1 MMALQDFFLRIRD
14 AWSWRVSPLLE
25 RLSRRFGKYEVWPRV
40 IMNRQIAELVKPL
53 PVAEMSALEIG
64 GTNWQQTS
72 FASYRSVDYPEYD
85 VCKGPL
91 AEAAFDF
98 VIAEQ
103 VLEHLLWPYR
113 AVRHVWQMLRPGG
126 YFLVSTP
133 FLIKVHEF
141 PVDCSRWTET
151 GLKHLLAEGGFPL
164 DGIVT
169 GSWGNRACVK
179 TGLSRVPHWIP
190 WWHSLRNEP
199 KLPVMVWA
207 LARKTAIS
215 GPAAK
220 RP

>member
-1 MMALQDFFLRIRD
+1 MPVQDFFLRIGD
-14 AWSWRVSPLLE
+14 AWSWRTASALV
-25 RLSRRFGKYEVWPRV
+25 RFSKRMGRDEVWPRV
-40 IMNRQIAELVKPL
+40 VMNQRIAELVKPL
-53 PVAEMSALEIG
+53 GTTQMAALEIG
-64 GTNWQQTS
+64 GVNWKETR

-85 VCKGPL
+85 VCAGPL

-98 VIAEQ
+98 VVAEQ

-164 DGIVT
+164 EHFVT
-169 GSWGNRACVK
+169 GSWGNRACVT
-179 TGLSRVPHWIP
+179 TGLKRVPHWIP

-207 LARKTAIS
+207 LAHKE
-215 GPAAK
+215 
-220 RP
+220 